1 MGIFETVKSP
11 SEFTLQNILSRIQEK
26 QAVFQAKIL
35 RKKQAEREWFDNK
48 YQNGDEKKNYK

>member
-48 YQNGDEKKNYK
+48 YQNGDEKKN